1 MQVIFTESQL
11 KQIQQIL
18 NESEQI
24 NEAHWLN
31 YVADVAGIFDPTGV
45 IDIGNGLSYLY
56 QGDTFFGMLSI
67 ISAIP
72 YVGDLV
78 GKPLMLAGRGS
89 KVIRLTN
96 DALKVAK
103 TNPAKATRMME
114 QIAKQNTMMGKLMD
128 KVRVWAPKLRK
139 LIDSIPTGKL
149 GQPLKNTINDAIMLF
164 EKVGAGSRKAS
175 KIAKNFSK
183 KTMSADEATSVLKQ
197 IRSAAEQDAQ
207 LFQLFGGSAARGI
220 KGFEKYKASGVPRLF
235 GNKATRSLMRRTKF
249 WAGFLDYL
257 GLGNFVGPEELS
269 KQMGN
274 EEFNSKMNEYSQTQE
289 ARDNWNTEFGGVSSD
304 EPTQQTQSSSTSSDT
319 STDPTRDFFTN
330 LIFGPLTGKV
340 L

>member
-18 NESEQI
+18 KESEQI

-56 QGDTFFGMLSI
+56 QGETFFGMLSL

-72 YVGDLV
+72 YLGDLAA
-78 GKPLMLAGRGS
+78 KPLMLAGRGS

-96 DALKVAK
+96 DAMKVAK

-114 QIAKQNTMMGKLMD
+114 QIGKLMD
-128 KVRVWAPKLRK
+128 QVRVWAPKLRK
-139 LIDSIPTGKL
+139 MVDSIPTGKM
-149 GQPLKNTINDAIMLF
+149 GQPLKNTINDAIMFF

-183 KTMSADEATSVLKQ
+183 KTMSSEEATSVLKQ

-207 LFQLFGGSAARGI
+207 LFRLFGGSAARGI
-220 KGFEKYKASGVPRLF
+220 KGFEKYKASGMPRLF

-257 GLGNFVGPEELS
+257 GLGNFVGPDELS

-274 EEFNSKMNEYSQTQE
+274 QEFNSKMNEYSQTQE
-289 ARDNWNTEFGGVSSD
+289 AKQNWETEFGGVSQE
-304 EPTQQTQSSSTSSDT
+304 EPTQQTQTQTSSSETSS
-319 STDPTRDFFTN
+319 DPTRDFFTN
-330 LIFGPLTGKV
+330 LIFGPLTGKAI
-340 L
+340 

>member
-18 NESEQI
+18 KESEQI

-56 QGDTFFGMLSI
+56 QGDTFFGMLSL

-72 YVGDLV
+72 YLGDLAA
-78 GKPLMLAGRGS
+78 KPLMLAGRGS
-89 KVIRLTN
+89 KVIRTTN

-103 TNPAKATRMME
+103 TDPAKATRMME
-114 QIAKQNTMMGKLMD
+114 QIGKQNTMVGKLMD
-128 KVRVWAPKLRK
+128 QVRVWAPKLRK
-139 LIDSIPTGKL
+139 MVDSIPTGKM
-149 GQPLKNTINDAIMLF
+149 GQPLKNTINDAIILF
-164 EKVGAGSRKAS
+164 ERVGAGSRKAS
-175 KIAKNFSK
+175 KIAKNFSR
-183 KTMSADEATSVLKQ
+183 KTMSAEEATSVLKQ

-207 LFQLFGGSAARGI
+207 LFRLFGGNAARGI
-220 KGFEKYKASGVPRLF
+220 KGFEKYKASGMPRLF

-257 GLGNFVGPEELS
+257 GLGNFVGPDELS

-274 EEFNSKMNEYSQTQE
+274 QEFNSKMNEYSQTQD
-289 ARDNWNTEFGGVSSD
+289 AKQNWETEFGGVSQE
-304 EPTQQTQSSSTSSDT
+304 EPTQQAQTQTSSSETSS
-319 STDPTRDFFTN
+319 DPTRDFFTD
-330 LIFGPLTGKV
+330 LIFGPLTGKAM
-340 L
+340 

>member
-1 MQVIFTESQL
+1 
-11 KQIQQIL
+11 
-18 NESEQI
+18 
-24 NEAHWLN
+24 
-31 YVADVAGIFDPTGV
+31 
-45 IDIGNGLSYLY
+45 LSL
-56 QGDTFFGMLSI
+56 

-72 YVGDLV
+72 YLGDLAA
-78 GKPLMLAGRGS
+78 KPLMLAGRGS

-114 QIAKQNTMMGKLMD
+114 QIGKQNTMVGKLMD
-128 KVRVWAPKLRK
+128 QVRVWAPKLRK
-139 LIDSIPTGKL
+139 MVDSIPTGKM
-149 GQPLKNTINDAIMLF
+149 GQPLKNTINDAIMFF

-183 KTMSADEATSVLKQ
+183 KTMSSEEATSVLKQ

-207 LFQLFGGSAARGI
+207 LFRLFGGSAARGI
-220 KGFEKYKASGVPRLF
+220 KGFEKYKASGMPRLF

-257 GLGNFVGPEELS
+257 GLGNFVGPDELS

-274 EEFNSKMNEYSQTQE
+274 QEFNSKMNEYSQTQE
-289 ARDNWNTEFGGVSSD
+289 AKQNWETEFGGVSQE
-304 EPTQQTQSSSTSSDT
+304 EPTQQTQTQTSSSETSS
-319 STDPTRDFFTN
+319 DPTRDFFTN
-330 LIFGPLTGKV
+330 LIFGPLTGKAI
-340 L
+340 